1 MPYQFCNLT
10 EINGSDIVDQKDF
23 EQRAADAAFIGTLQ
37 AGYTNFHYLRPV
49 WKETT
54 EKQALLGVG
63 ITGIA
68 SNAIANLDEKTAA
81 SIAVSMNTVVSHMIG
96 INAAAR
102 VTTVKPSGT
111 SSLVLGSSSGIHGWH
126 ARYYIRRMRLGKD
139 EAIYKYLAKTLPE
152 FLEDEKYHPD
162 IQAVLSIPQK
172 APDGA
177 TLRTESALDLL
188 DRVNRYNTNWV
199 REGHVEGANTNNVSV
214 TVSIKDDEWDEVGQ
228 WMWEHRNTY
237 NGISVLPYDGGTYV
251 QAPFEDI
258 TKEQYEELAPK
269 LAAIDLTKIKE
280 KSDNTDLVGEVA
292 CAGGACEIDFDQ
304 LGKE

>member
-23 EQRAADAAFIGTLQ
+23 EQRAADAAVLGTLQ
-37 AGYTNFHYLRPV
+37 AGYTNFHYLRPI

-68 SNAIANLDEKTAA
+68 SNAIANLDLTSAA
-81 SIAVSMNTVVSHMIG
+81 RAAVYFNRHIAKLIG
-96 INAAAR
+96 INPAAR

-111 SSLVLGSSSGIHGWH
+111 SSLVLGSASGIHGWH
-126 ARYYIRRMRLGKD
+126 ARYYLRRMRLGKD
-139 EAIYKYLAKTLPE
+139 EAIYKYLAKIIPE

-177 TLRTESALDLL
+177 TIRTESALDLL
-188 DRVNRYNTNWV
+188 DRVNRFNTEWV
-199 REGHVEGANTNNVSV
+199 RAGHIQGANTNNVSV
-214 TVSIKDDEWDEVGQ
+214 TVSIRDNEWDEVGK
-228 WMWEHRNTY
+228 WMWGHRDTY

-258 TKEQYEELAPK
+258 TKEQYELLVPK
-269 LAAIDLTKIKE
+269 LASIDLTKIIE
-280 KSDNTDLVGEVA
+280 QHDNTDLVGEVA
-292 CAGGACEIDFDQ
+292 CAGGACEVDFDQ